1 MPSTGELPPADAVGD
16 ADGQRALPG
25 ESRVVTVGNYA
36 TGSHKPSDELLV
48 VSWNV
53 QYGIEVER
61 AAEALATDPELRAAD
76 IILLQEMDE
85 VGTEEVARSIDLNF
99 GYFAAAV
106 HPNTGRKMGNAVL
119 SPWPLRDHGVVA
131 LPHKSALRGQARVVV
146 HAAVDVADLQVRACS
161 VHTEVPTLSSA
172 KRLRQVAGIGQA
184 ASEWEEDPLIIGGD
198 FNTVTRRGINAVS
211 ARLESIGVRRMTD
224 RAGPTLRRGGRDF
237 TLDHIY
243 ARSLVG
249 HSSGVVDGRG
259 ASDHHP
265 IWARCTHDH
274 Q

>member
-1 MPSTGELPPADAVGD
+1 MRSTGELHPGGGEGQPTPSGETPVVAVGEY
-16 ADGQRALPG
+16 ADG
-25 ESRVVTVGNYA
+25 
-36 TGSHKPSDELLV
+36 SHERSDELLV

-53 QYGIEVER
+53 QYGIEVDR
-61 AAEALATDPELRAAD
+61 AAQVLSSDPALRAAD

-85 VGTEEVARSIDLNF
+85 IGTEQIARSLDLNF
-99 GYFAAAV
+99 GYFAATI

-119 SPWPLRDHGVVA
+119 APWPLRDHGVVA
-131 LPHKSALRGQARVVV
+131 LPHKSALRGQDRVAV
-146 HAAVDVADLQVRACS
+146 HAAVDIAELRLRACS

-172 KRLRQVAGIGQA
+172 KRLRQVAGIGHA

-211 ARLESIGVRRMTD
+211 ARLEAIGAHRMSSQ
-224 RAGPTLRRGGRDF
+224 AGPTLRRAGRDF

-243 ARSLVG
+243 ARSIVG
-249 HSSGVVDGRG
+249 RSSGVVDARG

-265 IWARCTHDH
+265 IWARFTHDGH
-274 Q
+274 